1 MYSVDR
7 TTKGANLFV
16 GETIVSRI
24 ILINNMLSCIWNCI
38 LCWTFVKSYAV
49 PVRVFYSPVHGC
61 WMLDTNIFHSPH
73 SYLFKECVMPNA
85 VVTSENDPEVEMFYP
100 QNRKKR
106 WNKHLS
112 QFSVRYNSK
121 RFLGLLLLYFKVS
134 LRDVYKHTDTWIFLE
149 SNNSESQFQPLD
161 NDERRCVV
169 GSGNESHIKNKYAKQ
184 RNVSFIKIT

>member
-1 MYSVDR
+1 MRYQCASSIPLSMGVECSIQTYFIR
-7 TTKGANLFV
+7 LTAIYLKNV
-16 GETIVSRI
+16 WCR
-24 ILINNMLSCIWNCI
+24 ML
-38 LCWTFVKSYAV
+38 LLQ
-49 PVRVFYSPVHGC
+49 VRMIRKWKCSIHK
-61 WMLDTNIFHSPH
+61 I
-73 SYLFKECVMPNA
+73 E
-85 VVTSENDPEVEMFYP
+85 
-100 QNRKKR
+100 KKR

-112 QFSVRYNSK
+112 QFLVRYNSK
-121 RFLGLLLLYFKVS
+121 RFFGLLLLYFKVS